1 MSTPLKYTRT
11 QIALHWSVFVLLFVS
26 FVSHDGIKDAYRSF
40 MRNGAAEM
48 SIGAYVH
55 IIVGIIILALVVWR
69 IVLRFT
75 NTAPPEPKGGLIGFA
90 AKAMQ
95 WVLYAVLVILPV
107 SGLIAW
113 FGGVHDAGDVHET
126 MFTLGLMLVGL
137 HIIAAL
143 VHQFYWKDNL
153 LARMK

>member
-11 QIALHWSVFVLLFVS
+11 QVALHWSVFVLLIVS
-26 FVSHDGIKDAYRSF
+26 FFSHEGMKRAF
-40 MRNGAAEM
+40 GTFLRNGTAEM
-48 SIGAYVH
+48 STGAYVH

-69 IVLRFT
+69 IVLRIT
-75 NTAPPEPKGGLIGFA
+75 NTAPPEPKGGLLGLA
-90 AKAMQ
+90 AKAVQ
-95 WVLYAVLVILPV
+95 FILYAVLVILPV

-113 FGGVHDAGDVHET
+113 FGGVHDAGDVHEV
-126 MFTLGLMLVGL
+126 MFTIGWLLVAL